1 VIVRT
6 ARGHYDLAPMTASPT
21 PTSRRLGQAAVDEA
35 IRSLGKLKLKPKADS
50 MLRVVVGFSA
60 LRNGLPSN
68 YEPTGSDLRNTV
80 ADLFQ
85 IVDSPQKEFP
95 GTISLRGSG
104 GSPVWLTNDAYRGSW
119 MDYAGPNKP
128 GRILFDDEDWRKP
141 LRSDA
146 VPTVAA
152 TKGKADSWPPRDAI
166 AAIIC
171 RKTEF
176 DPSSSWDDVIEVA
189 RNKVGLSR
197 NDFES
202 ITSDPELAVA
212 PFDGPEWNP
221 DNLPK
226 DLRPASASTVEQS
239 EKTLDELPEHVQQ
252 DVRRVLDGLRR
263 HGQSAIVALAG
274 VPGTS
279 KSFVARIAARAFAAP
294 ECLLEIQ
301 FSPGYTYEEFI
312 EGPRFASRGKL
323 ETFDG
328 TFRAFNQKALDN
340 PDKQYV
346 LLIEEL
352 SRADLPRVLGELL
365 TYLEY
370 RGDDDV
376 FTTMYR
382 RDETMRV
389 APNLALLATYN
400 PTDRSAVSIDAAMIR
415 RMRVLSFPPSTAL
428 LREMLTDAGVDA
440 AVIDKLVE
448 LFEACRDA
456 ATPDRFDEAM
466 PFGHAVFHDV
476 RGEEDLHALWWEQ
489 LRPILIRPR
498 TPQHELYET
507 IRDHY
512 PWHTGPDYRVPPA
525 GSAEGPVDAPATAP
539 TQPEVAQPSPAGP
552 ATT

>member
-1 VIVRT
+1 VIVLT
-6 ARGHYDLAPMTASPT
+6 ARGHYDLPPMSATPT
-21 PTSRRLGQAAVDEA
+21 PQSRRLGQSAVDEA
-35 IRSLGKLKLKPKADS
+35 IRCLGKLKLKPKADS
-50 MLRVVVGFSA
+50 MLRVLLGFSA
-60 LRNGLPSN
+60 LRKGHPPD
-68 YEPTGSDLRNTV
+68 YEPSGSDLRNTV

-128 GRILFDDEDWRKP
+128 GRILFDDQDWRKP

-146 VPTVAA
+146 VSTVAA
-152 TKGKADSWPPRDAI
+152 AKGKADTWPPRDVF
-166 AAIIC
+166 AALIF
-171 RKTEF
+171 RNTEF
-176 DPSSSWDDVIEVA
+176 DPSSSWDDVIEAA
-189 RNKVGLSR
+189 RNKVGLSSD
-197 NDFES
+197 DFEM
-202 ITSDPELAVA
+202 ITSDPALTIG
-212 PFDGPEWNP
+212 PFEGPEWSP

-226 DLRPASASTVEQS
+226 DLRPASASTVAQS
-239 EKTLDELPEHVQQ
+239 EKTLDELPEHVQYE
-252 DVRRVLDGLRR
+252 VRRVLDALRR
-263 HGQSAIVALAG
+263 HGESAIVALAG

-279 KSFVARIAARAFAAP
+279 KSYVARIAARAYAAP
-294 ECLLEIQ
+294 DCLVEIQ

-312 EGPRFASRGKL
+312 EGPRFASGGKL

-328 TFRAFNQKALDN
+328 VFRLFNQKALDN
-340 PDKQYV
+340 PDKQFV

-376 FTTMYR
+376 FTTMYQR
-382 RDETMRV
+382 EGKMRV

-400 PTDRSAVSIDAAMIR
+400 PTDRSAVSIDAAIIR
-415 RMRVLSFPPSTAL
+415 RMRVLSFPPRTAL
-428 LREMLTDAGVDA
+428 LREMLTDAGVDTA
-440 AVIDKLVE
+440 AIDKLVE
-448 LFEACRDA
+448 LFDACRDA

-466 PFGHAVFHDV
+466 PFGHAIFHDV

-489 LRPILIRPR
+489 LRPVLIRPR

-512 PWHTGPDYRVPPA
+512 PWHVNPDYRLP
-525 GSAEGPVDAPATAP
+525 SAAHLDDAEETGEAAV
-539 TQPEVAQPSPAGP
+539 QPEPPGEP
-552 ATT
+552 TT